1 MQTEKDKNKNIGF
14 IRDIDINDYDY
25 ELPSDLIAQYPVDE
39 RDKSKLLIF
48 KGNKIDQDIFTNI
61 DEYLPPDSILVFNN
75 TRVIRARILFQKE
88 SGANI
93 EILCLEPLSPFDY
106 PLSFNS
112 KESVEWK
119 CIVGNLKKWKRG
131 LLTAPFKCNGRQYYL
146 SAERL
151 QSDEEV
157 CRIRF
162 SWNCS
167 EISFGEVLERTGHI
181 PLPPYINRADEAEDN
196 ERYQTVYSSIRGS
209 VAAPTAGL
217 HFTDSVFEKIK
228 ARGIKTVE
236 LTLHVGAGT
245 FQPVKANNIYDHE
258 MHCEHFS
265 IDPETIELIFE
276 NMGKVIPVGTTS
288 VRTLESLYWLGVK
301 LLQNPSVSFPY
312 LSLGQWEA
320 YELAKTVSV
329 KESFGALM
337 NYINERNLSSLQA
350 STSIMI
356 VPGYEFRITSG
367 MVTNFHQPR
376 STLLLL
382 ISAWA
387 GNRWKD
393 IYTFALESGF
403 RFLSYGDSSLL
414 LK

>member
-25 ELPSDLIAQYPVDE
+25 ELPSDRIAQYPVEE
-39 RDKSKLLIF
+39 RDMSKLLIY
-48 KGNKIDQDIFTNI
+48 KDDKIAKDIFRNI
-61 DEYLPPDSILVFNN
+61 VEYLPSDSLLVFNN
-75 TRVIRARILFQKE
+75 TRVIRARILFKKE
-88 SGANI
+88 TGASI
-93 EILCLEPLSPFDY
+93 EVMCLDPLDPSDY
-106 PLSFNS
+106 SLSLGS
-112 KESVEWK
+112 KEPVEWK
-119 CIVGNLKKWKRG
+119 CIVGNLKKWKCG
-131 LLTAPFKCNGRQYYL
+131 SLTAPFKYNSRQYYL

-151 QSDEEV
+151 QSGEEV

-167 EISFGEVLERTGHI
+167 EINFGEVLEKTGHI
-181 PLPPYINRADEAEDN
+181 PLPPYINRADETEDI
-196 ERYQTVYSSIRGS
+196 ERYQTVYSSIKGS

-217 HFTDSVFEKIK
+217 HFTDYVFEKIK
-228 ARGIKTVE
+228 AGGIKTIE

-245 FQPVKANNIYDHE
+245 FQPVKANNIYEHE

-265 IDPETIELIFE
+265 IDPKTIELIFE
-276 NMGKVIPVGTTS
+276 NQGKVIPVGTTS

-301 LLQNPSVSFPY
+301 LIQNPSVSFPY

-337 NYINERNLSSLQA
+337 NYINERNLTSLQA
-350 STSIMI
+350 STFIMI
-356 VPGYEFRITSG
+356 VPGYEFRITNG

-387 GNRWKD
+387 GNRWKE
-393 IYTFALESGF
+393 IYTFAFENGF
-403 RFLSYGDSSLL
+403 RFLSYGDCSLL